1 MTTKGCIINFVY
13 PAFLLCRYSENY
25 YIITMDIEQKNNI
38 EDEVIRIY
46 MDIYLNAIKSEKSQK
61 YVDLVQDR
69 MLYLVKRR
77 RLHNP

>member
-1 MTTKGCIINFVY
+1 
-13 PAFLLCRYSENY
+13 
-25 YIITMDIEQKNNI
+25 MDTEQKNNI

-46 MDIYLNAIKSEKSQK
+46 MDIYLKAIKSEKSQK

-69 MLYLVKRR
+69 MLYLVKRK